1 MIKNHKI
8 NVYPVGQNGY
18 DTGFTVLRKSVH
30 AFVIKLDV
38 KSTINTNRIF
48 FVAMHMYRR
57 TQDNMNYYINNY
69 NNNKTT
75 TNMIMTELNCKI

>member
-1 MIKNHKI
+1 
-8 NVYPVGQNGY
+8 
-18 DTGFTVLRKSVH
+18 
-30 AFVIKLDV
+30 
-38 KSTINTNRIF
+38 
-48 FVAMHMYRR
+48 MHMYRR